1 MTQDRGRA
9 ASNCWDF
16 WDLGKCCR
24 TICFSLVLPYPVRA
38 QVVPRGAKMGILIL
52 KVYVMWSL
60 VALAAGLSL
69 GAAIRR
75 GDRARKDVFL
85 SCVFASLETLQTYRG

>member
-1 MTQDRGRA
+1 
-9 ASNCWDF
+9 
-16 WDLGKCCR
+16 
-24 TICFSLVLPYPVRA
+24 
-38 QVVPRGAKMGILIL
+38 MGILIL